1 MMKKMFFIMMI
12 FELILTSCNLID
24 ETEYNTPIATTEK
37 LLIKTPTT
45 IVVKSTPTNS
55 PIGDGGLITGIPCEA
70 PCFFGVAPAKT
81 SFDEALNTLP
91 KFGRNACIGNTSK
104 LTIHCDEGIFIGANS
119 STRLVNRIGYYPAG
133 NVSVSRVIQKFGEPN
148 IVMVLPGATPEFSK
162 ISIILFFDD
171 LMMKIQLPEIDGSS
185 YLLEGDT
192 AVYLINY
199 FDLEIYQDVTNDIYF
214 SQSWKGYGVYEI
226 NEH

>member
-1 MMKKMFFIMMI
+1 MRGTFII
-12 FELILTSCNLID
+12 LIYISVILTSCQNVRR
-24 ETEYNTPIATTEK
+24 TEQTTLTSTVEK
-37 LLIKTPTT
+37 IIIKTPSL
-45 IVVKSTPTNS
+45 IAIKPILTNS

-91 KFGRNACIGNTSK
+91 KFGRNACIENASK

-133 NVSVSRVIQKFGEPN
+133 DVSVSGVIQKFGEPN
-148 IVMVLPGATPEFSK
+148 IVAVLPGAVPESSK
-162 ISIILFFDD
+162 VSITLFFDD

-192 AVYLINY
+192 EVYLINY
-199 FDLEIYQDVTNDIYF
+199 FDLEIYQDVTNDNYF
-214 SQSWKGYGVYEI
+214 SQSWKGYGVYKI
-226 NEH
+226 NR

>member
-1 MMKKMFFIMMI
+1 MRGTFIVLI
-12 FELILTSCNLID
+12 YISVILTSCQNVRR
-24 ETEYNTPIATTEK
+24 TEQTTLTSTVEK
-37 LLIKTPTT
+37 IIIKTPSL
-45 IVVKSTPTNS
+45 IAIKPILTNS

-70 PCFFGVAPAKT
+70 PCFLGVAPAKT

-91 KFGRNACIGNTSK
+91 KFGRNACIENASK

-133 NVSVSRVIQKFGEPN
+133 DVSVSGVIQKFGEPN
-148 IVMVLPGATPEFSK
+148 IVAVLPGAVPESSK
-162 ISIILFFDD
+162 VSIILFFDD

-192 AVYLINY
+192 EVYLINY
-199 FDLEIYQDVTNDIYF
+199 FDLEIYQDVTNDNYF
-214 SQSWKGYGVYEI
+214 SQSWKGYGIYEV
-226 NEH
+226 NQH